1 MKYLD
6 KAVNNIHKQLIGT
19 TDIELLNLFDQ
30 LKKINK
36 RLNMEEYLRVSNE
49 QKLKDSILTLTTLL
63 QNDKDYFRAWSDN
76 IAMSYK
82 DAEHWYL
89 EKHGKNSSTLTSDD
103 KHIIANEA
111 AKNFLDLL
119 IKK

>member
-6 KAVNNIHKQLIGT
+6 KAVNNIHKQLIET

-63 QNDKDYFRAWSDN
+63 QNDKDYFRAWCDN